1 MTKPRHANIPSP
13 GAIAVILE
21 QAAAAISLTPEAY
34 LKLEAQGLMP
44 KARWFPGLRRKAYSL
59 KEVEA
64 AFHALPVV
72 GANDDD
78 PDDPWSRVA
87 V

>member
-1 MTKPRHANIPSP
+1 
-13 GAIAVILE
+13 
-21 QAAAAISLTPEAY
+21 
-34 LKLEAQGLMP
+34 MP

-78 PDDPWSRVA
+78 PDDLWSRVA